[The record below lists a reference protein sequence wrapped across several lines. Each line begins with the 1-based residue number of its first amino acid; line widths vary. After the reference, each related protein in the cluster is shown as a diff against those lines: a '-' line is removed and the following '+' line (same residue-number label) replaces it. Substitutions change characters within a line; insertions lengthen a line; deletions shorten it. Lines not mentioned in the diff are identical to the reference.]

1 MRVGS
6 LKSGTDWRIVCAQL
20 INHDS
25 CVESWKKICIYSC
38 VCLLV
43 VLEHASILSLIY
55 LFGSS
60 YSHTNGKKNEITFR
74 LDWQTKILALAISS
88 GAWGDKVGPSYIINF
103 RVGWII
109 GKQTKSLQF
118 DVWHTIYQ
126 HRERMQKKNQF
137 SCCCYE
143 ELSSFLGIKIG
154 WTIKVESR
162 IIMVT

>member
-1 MRVGS
+1 MKLCHRGKTKMRVGS

-109 GKQTKSLQF
+109 GKQTKSF
-118 DVWHTIYQ
+118 AVWHLTYYLAAS
-126 HRERMQKKNQF
+126 RT
-137 SCCCYE
+137 YAE
-143 ELSSFLGIKIG
+143 EKSIFMLLLWRTF
-154 WTIKVESR
+154 
-162 IIMVT
+162 